1 MGRAATKFR
10 RSGKAGEGEEEAS
23 VTVLPSRGAS
33 QNPDPAQAETP
44 PTIQSRDSAVPKTL
58 TPRVPLV
65 VFVLMLIV
73 GLVWFVGSKLSP
85 TGGEA
90 SLPTPTP
97 TSTST
102 SASTPSP
109 APTSTSTP
117 ASTPISTPTPRS
129 TPMPILT
136 LIGMAPAPAPAPA
149 PASALDPALYYSR
162 GWDFYQKQDYDKAIS
177 EYNEAIKLEP
187 HNATYYFA
195 RGVAYLDTN
204 DYDKA
209 ISDYNKAIRLEPNN
223 AAAYNEME
231 KYDKAIGDYNKA
243 IKLEP
248 NFAATYYN
256 RGITYRKQGKDARAQ
271 ADFDKAKQLGYRG
284 SQ

>member
-117 ASTPISTPTPRS
+117 ASTPTSTPTPIPTPTS
-129 TPMPILT
+129 TPILT
-136 LIGMAPAPAPAPA
+136 LTGIAPTRAPA
-149 PASALDPALYYSR
+149 L
-162 GWDFYQKQDYDKAIS
+162 
-177 EYNEAIKLEP
+177 
-187 HNATYYFA
+187 
-195 RGVAYLDTN
+195 
-204 DYDKA
+204 
-209 ISDYNKAIRLEPNN
+209 
-223 AAAYNEME
+223 
-231 KYDKAIGDYNKA
+231 
-243 IKLEP
+243 
-248 NFAATYYN
+248 
-256 RGITYRKQGKDARAQ
+256 
-271 ADFDKAKQLGYRG
+271 
-284 SQ
+284 